1 MQLKGIKKKFLLV
14 FSCLLLTSCGPSPY
28 KQITD
33 AASSPQVNQPT
44 KESQGSKCI
53 TTTISGS
60 GTDVIDVSDQAGCRF
75 VTASCDGDSN
85 FIIKAYNYQGER
97 IEGIVNEICGEDG
110 YRWRKMWNPDREN
123 YEYIEV
129 DADGGWSLDIN

>member
-1 MQLKGIKKKFLLV
+1 MRTKFLLV
-14 FSCLLLTSCGPSPY
+14 FSCLLLTSCAPSPY

-33 AASSPQVNQPT
+33 AASTPQTNQPH
-44 KESQGSKCI
+44 KESQGSKCV
-53 TTTISGS
+53 TTTISGR

-85 FIIKAYNYQGER
+85 FIVKAYNYQGES
-97 IEGIVNEICGEDG
+97 IEGILNEICGKDG
-110 YRWRKMWNPDREN
+110 YRWRKMWNPDRDN

-129 DADGGWSLDIN
+129 DADGGWSLNIN